1 MTQCIVVAVAGR
13 AKAWQLRLSR
23 SRGDQLI
30 YSSPIESSCCCLLH
44 FSSRKS
50 LALGG
55 VSRICCGQVSKNIS
69 IFISISFDFNFY
81 CNTYEM
87 RWFIR
92 WRSCAAV
99 FLCLRSIRNK
109 SKNEKTTRKDAKM
122 FVVLHSEKLKVILK
136 TDYLLLDYFAECRQR
151 WFMEQRDRKW
161 ALHKYR
167 NKRTLKIRW

>member
-44 FSSRKS
+44 FSSRS
-50 LALGG
+50 PWVASH
-55 VSRICCGQVSKNIS
+55 VSAAGRFQKIFPFSFRFLSILIS
-69 IFISISFDFNFY
+69 IA
-81 CNTYEM
+81 TLM
-87 RWFIR
+87 RWDD
-92 WRSCAAV
+92 SLDEGHA
-99 FLCLRSIRNK
+99 LRSFFVFEAFEINQ
-109 SKNEKTTRKDAKM
+109 KTTRKDAKM
-122 FVVLHSEKLKVILK
+122 FVVLHSEKLKVIWK
-136 TDYLLLDYFAECRQR
+136 TDNLLLDYFAECRQR

>member
-23 SRGDQLI
+23 SRGEQVI
-30 YSSPIESSCCCLLH
+30 YSSPIESSCCCLLQ

-81 CNTYEM
+81 CNTYAM

-109 SKNEKTTRKDAKM
+109 SKNEKNDKKRRKNVCRVA
-122 FVVLHSEKLKVILK
+122 LGKVEGH
-136 TDYLLLDYFAECRQR
+136 TDYLLLDYFAECRQW
-151 WFMEQRDRKW
+151 WFMEQRDQKW